1 MVFLF
6 RDRSDINILFIIVL
20 SFALH
25 FHNWITPPMVIA
37 NESDGFLAYLLIHY
51 IRTLPGIVL
60 IFLFQLLIISQALR
74 LNVLLSQLK
83 MFQQISYLPAFVYVL
98 LTATFPYWDVI
109 SSGLVANSLVIWIL
123 LKLLKLYDQNKPQT
137 IEFNIGLIVGVS
149 ILLYEPIAILIPVV
163 FFALTII
170 RPFKLTEWL
179 VLLMGIVL
187 PFYLLFAFVF
197 LTQSDP
203 HFRQYFPKLDWKN
216 PLVQPEWNIISG
228 LIVIGIQLAVGI
240 FYWQQQ
246 QNRFIIQVR
255 KYWGVLLLVLL
266 LTFFQPIIFSVQALY
281 ASAIVITPMACFISF
296 AYSTP
301 KRLMVP
307 NILFWTS
314 VGIIVYNHWA

>member
-1 MVFLF
+1 
-6 RDRSDINILFIIVL
+6 
-20 SFALH
+20 
-25 FHNWITPPMVIA
+25 MVIA

-51 IRTLPGIVL
+51 IRPLPGIVL

-98 LTATFPYWDVI
+98 LTATFSYWDVI

-163 FFALTII
+163 LFALTII

-179 VLLMGIVL
+179 VLIMGIVL

-197 LTQSDP
+197 LTESSP
-203 HFRQYFPKLDWKN
+203 NFTQYFPKLDWKN

-228 LIVIGIQLAVGI
+228 LIVIGIQLVIGI

-307 NILFWTS
+307 NILFWSS

>member
-51 IRTLPGIVL
+51 IRPLPGIVL

-98 LTATFPYWDVI
+98 LTATFSYWDVI

-163 FFALTII
+163 LFALTII

>member
-1 MVFLF
+1 VVFLF

-37 NESDGFLAYLLIHY
+37 NESDGFLAYMLIHY
-51 IRTLPGIVL
+51 IRPLPGIVL

-98 LTATFPYWDVI
+98 LTATFSYWDVI

-163 FFALTII
+163 LSAVTII

-179 VLLMGIVL
+179 VLIMGIVL

-228 LIVIGIQLAVGI
+228 LIVIGIQLAIGI

-266 LTFFQPIIFSVQALY
+266 LTFFQPVIFSVQALY

-307 NILFWTS
+307 NILFWSS

>member
-1 MVFLF
+1 MVFLY

-37 NESDGFLAYLLIHY
+37 NESDGLLAYLLIHY
-51 IRTLPGIVL
+51 IRPLPGIAL
-60 IFLFQLLIISQALR
+60 IFLFQLLVISQALR

-98 LTATFPYWDVI
+98 LTATFPYWGVI

-179 VLLMGIVL
+179 VLLMGIIL

-197 LTQSDP
+197 LFQVEPRFTQ
-203 HFRQYFPKLDWKN
+203 FFPKLDWKN
-216 PLVQPEWNIISG
+216 PLVQPEWNIISA
-228 LIVIGIQLAVGI
+228 LIVIGIQLLIGI

-246 QNRFIIQVR
+246 QTRFIIQVR
-255 KYWGVLLLVLL
+255 KYWGVLLLVLV

-296 AYSTP
+296 AYSIP

-307 NILFWTS
+307 NLLFWTS
-314 VGIIVYNHWA
+314 VGIIVYNHWS

>member
-1 MVFLF
+1 
-6 RDRSDINILFIIVL
+6 
-20 SFALH
+20 
-25 FHNWITPPMVIA
+25 MVIA
-37 NESDGFLAYLLIHY
+37 NESDGLLAYILTHY
-51 IRTLPGIVL
+51 IRPLPGIAL

-74 LNVLLSQLK
+74 INVLLSQLK

-197 LTQSDP
+197 LTQSNPD
-203 HFRQYFPKLDWKN
+203 FRQYFPKLDWKN

-228 LIVIGIQLAVGI
+228 LIVIGLQLVIGI

-301 KRLMVP
+301 KRLMIP
-307 NILFWTS
+307 NLLFWTS